1 MEVTETGIVVV
12 GAETVGG
19 IVVVVTVR
27 LEVSLQPN
35 HPGVRQ
41 VVVVY
46 VVVITGVVLLVVEVS
61 SRQPHQPGVLHVVV
75 LVRVEVVVA
84 DLVVVVESDPLLS
97 KNFQL

>member
-1 MEVTETGIVVV
+1 M
-12 GAETVGG
+12 
-19 IVVVVTVR
+19 VTVR

-35 HPGVRQ
+35 HPGDRQ

-46 VVVITGVVLLVVEVS
+46 VVVTTGVVLLVVEVS

-84 DLVVVVESDPLLS
+84 DVVVVVEADPLLS